1 MQLDGQHQDVDRTL
15 RGRVNQNDRGIN
27 GESKLTSMVWPTLGS
42 RTPKEQNPIHTSRHD
57 KTVSSSLVGAVSVG
71 CNTKTKR
78 DTSPEV
84 GACVVGKYLAD
95 CCYLSLQ
102 VCFSLQVCHGRPSR
116 QLLSSCLSRPAV
128 LLLFLILL
136 FLTIADVRTVISK
149 STGPVFIKFSGLPV
163 DLCL

>member
-1 MQLDGQHQDVDRTL
+1 VQLDGQHQDVDRTL

-27 GESKLTSMVWPTLGS
+27 KESKLTSMVWPTLGS

-136 FLTIADVRTVISK
+136 FFND
-149 STGPVFIKFSGLPV
+149 
-163 DLCL
+163 C